1 MRTSSYHPTQTSG
14 REFVPPI
21 PRASKGRIMRRSV
34 RRFFGGIGA
43 ALRIIF
49 SGRPLLV
56 VCLLLLLPFTG
67 WLLSDRLFAPAS
79 STSSGAQVGAR
90 LPEPP
95 VAQQYVTA
103 VQKGDADAVWNT
115 FSATEKAQRIAR
127 GEDKTMLSRV
137 LQLEQQAKM
146 TYTAFHYVGSYP
158 EPSGSVAAYY
168 FYVGDTGSGQQT
180 RNLPLLFAVDAHG
193 MIVEVSDSLYDAAL
207 AQLKGGP

>member
-1 MRTSSYHPTQTSG
+1 MQPSG

-21 PRASKGRIMRRSV
+21 PHASKGRIMRRSV
-34 RRFFGGIGA
+34 RRVFGGIGA
-43 ALRIIF
+43 ALRIVF

-56 VCLLLLLPFTG
+56 VCLLLLLPITG

-79 STSSGAQVGAR
+79 SASSGGARVVVR

-95 VAQQYVTA
+95 VAQQYFTA

-115 FSATEKAQRIAR
+115 LSATEKARRIAR

-146 TYTAFHYVGSYP
+146 TYTAFHYAGSYP
-158 EPSGSVAAYY
+158 QPSGSMAAFY

-180 RNLPLLFAVDAHG
+180 RNVPLLFAVDAHD